1 MQALLLKKNFEILN
15 EQNTAQCSG
24 IRNRIPTC
32 FSGHC
37 ISNDLTLGVHRRHY
51 IMTGYLFRVIDT
63 GWGRAF
69 IFIVAHR
76 FVSSE

>member
-1 MQALLLKKNFEILN
+1 MNKIVPNVQE
-15 EQNTAQCSG
+15 SG
-24 IRNRIPTC
+24 TEFQRVSLVTVY
-32 FSGHC
+32 

-76 FVSSE
+76 FVSCE